1 MGEDGSFGM
10 KRTRVTGF
18 ANEAGDDG
26 IHCPVCLSDVE
37 LTEIEY
43 PFECGHSVC
52 RMCDDRLISRDDHR
66 CPTCR
71 QPRIGMNEEV
81 ANELN
86 LVRYRASQVG
96 ATSTMFFPLTSPTE
110 DVHSVIHQSL
120 ADPSGDLNEARV
132 TLTDSMPVDLVTGL
146 LNIPDSRSI
155 ADWRA
160 SARRAGGRQLERI
173 RSRNAARSVHMNRRA
188 QRLREQLNEQ
198 RASRFSTDFRF

>member
-1 MGEDGSFGM
+1 M

-18 ANEAGDDG
+18 ANEACDDG
-26 IHCPVCLSDVE
+26 IQCPVCLSDVE

-52 RMCDDRLISRDDHR
+52 RTCDDRLISRDDHR

-86 LVRYRASQVG
+86 LMRYRASQVG
-96 ATSTMFFPLTSPTE
+96 ATSTMFFPLSSPTE

-120 ADPSGDLNEARV
+120 ADPSGDLNDARV
-132 TLTDSMPVDLVTGL
+132 TLTESMPVDLVAGL
-146 LNIPDSRSI
+146 LNIPDARSI

-160 SARRAGGRQLERI
+160 SARREGGRQLERV
-173 RSRNAARSVHMNRRA
+173 RARNAARNSHIHRRA
-188 QRLREQLNEQ
+188 QRLRAQLQEQ
-198 RASRFSTDFRF
+198 RASRTSTDLHF